1 MNHNTR
7 TASSLSV
14 PLAVSDFPSL
24 RSASFSSTFHHARG
38 TPLLA
43 GWRRAALG
51 GAAAIATLLAGC
63 ITAPTPRV
71 EGGTTPPVP
80 PVASGKGRLQ
90 PASWQEIGGWTQD
103 DVRAAWPALQASC
116 QALKKRAEWRSV
128 CAAGL
133 MVDSSDVAAM
143 RAYFEQNFQPYRVIN
158 GDGTDSG
165 LVTGYYEPI
174 LRGSR
179 TRQGPYQ
186 VPLHRKPPQ
195 WGNRPLPAR
204 AELLRDPALQGNE
217 VVWVDD
223 AVEAAFLQIQGSGR
237 IRLPDGTMMRV
248 GFGGTNDQPFRS
260 FGKWLLDRR
269 EITPAQAT
277 MQGIKAWARAN
288 PGRVEEMLNVNP
300 RYVFFRELPPN
311 NDGPIGALGVPLT
324 AERSIAVDP
333 ATIPLGVPVF
343 LSTTRPLSAE
353 PIQRLMFAQD
363 TGSAIKGGVRADFFW
378 GAGDM
383 AGETAGRMKQA
394 GRMWV
399 LMPRS

>member
-1 MNHNTR
+1 MATSELANYRCAFPLSTFVPGR
-7 TASSLSV
+7 RARRCAGLALSV
-14 PLAVSDFPSL
+14 
-24 RSASFSSTFHHARG
+24 
-38 TPLLA
+38 
-43 GWRRAALG
+43 
-51 GAAAIATLLAGC
+51 AAALLAGC
-63 ITAPTPRV
+63 MSGPPPRIEGAPAPT
-71 EGGTTPPVP
+71 TPVP
-80 PVASGKGRLQ
+80 PVSGAKGQLQ
-90 PASWQEIGGWTQD
+90 PATWNEIGGWTQD

-116 QALKKRAEWRSV
+116 QALKKRAEWGRV

-133 MVDSSDVAAM
+133 MVDAGDLNAM
-143 RAYFEQNFQPYRVIN
+143 RSYFESNFQPYRVLN

-165 LVTGYYEPI
+165 LVTGYYEPV

-179 TRQGPYQ
+179 TRQGAYQ
-186 VPLHRKPPQ
+186 VPLYRRPAQ
-195 WGNRPLPAR
+195 LGNKPLPPR
-204 AELLRDPALQGNE
+204 AALLQNPALRGHE
-217 VVWVDD
+217 LVWVDD

-237 IRLPDGTMMRV
+237 IRLTDGTVMRV
-248 GFGGTNDQPFRS
+248 GYGGTNDQPFRS
-260 FGKWLLDRR
+260 FGKWLLDRG

-300 RYVFFRELPPN
+300 RFVFFRELPSS

-378 GAGDM
+378 GAGDA
-383 AGETAGRMKQA
+383 AGETAGRMKQG

>member
-1 MNHNTR
+1 M
-7 TASSLSV
+7 AYQESFG
-14 PLAVSDFPSL
+14 AVSPCNL
-24 RSASFSSTFHHARG
+24 PATGGKSAASM
-38 TPLLA
+38 A
-43 GWRRAALG
+43 GWRTWLALA
-51 GAAAIATLLAGC
+51 GAAVLLAGC
-63 ITAPTPRV
+63 MSGPPPRV
-71 EGGTTPPVP
+71 EGPGGTPGTPAP
-80 PVASGKGRLQ
+80 PASANAGRLQ
-90 PASWQEIGGWTQD
+90 PSSWAEIGGWSQD

-116 QALKKRAEWRSV
+116 QALKKRADWNRV
-128 CAAGL
+128 CAVGL
-133 MVDSSDVAAM
+133 MVDAGDLAAM
-143 RAYFEQNFQPYRVIN
+143 REYFETHFQPFRVIN

-165 LVTGYYEPI
+165 LITGYYEPI
-174 LRGSR
+174 LHGSR
-179 TRQGPYQ
+179 TRQGAFQ
-186 VPLHRKPPQ
+186 IPLYRRPPQ
-195 WGNRPLPAR
+195 LGKGALPAR
-204 AELLRDPALQGNE
+204 AELLRNPALRGNE

-237 IRLPDGTMMRV
+237 IRLPDGSVMRV

-260 FGKWLLDRR
+260 FGKWLLDRG
-269 EITPAQAT
+269 EITSAQAT

-288 PGRVEEMLNVNP
+288 PARVEEMLNVNP

-311 NDGPIGALGVPLT
+311 NDGPVGALGVPLT

-343 LSTTRPLSAE
+343 LSTTRPLSTE

-378 GAGDM
+378 GAGDA
-383 AGETAGRMKQA
+383 AGETAGRMKQG

>member
-1 MNHNTR
+1 M
-7 TASSLSV
+7 ASWRAGLALSV
-14 PLAVSDFPSL
+14 
-24 RSASFSSTFHHARG
+24 
-38 TPLLA
+38 
-43 GWRRAALG
+43 
-51 GAAAIATLLAGC
+51 GAALLAGC
-63 ITAPTPRV
+63 MSGPPPRIQGQQPPAPAAPQGQGKLQAAAWS
-71 EGGTTPPVP
+71 EL
-80 PVASGKGRLQ
+80 SGW
-90 PASWQEIGGWTQD
+90 AQD

-116 QALKKRAEWRSV
+116 QVLKKRTEWRDACS
-128 CAAGL
+128 AGL
-133 MVDSSDVAAM
+133 MVDASDPQAM
-143 RAYFEQNFQPYRVIN
+143 RTYFEQHFQPYRVVN

-174 LRGSR
+174 LHGSR
-179 TRQGPYQ
+179 TRQGQYQ
-186 VPLHRKPPQ
+186 YPLHRKPPQ

-204 AELLRDPALQGNE
+204 AALLRDPALRGNE
-217 VVWVDD
+217 LVWVDD
-223 AVEAAFLQIQGSGR
+223 PVEAAFLQIQGSGR
-237 IRLPDGTMMRV
+237 IRLADGTMMRV
-248 GFGGTNDQPFRS
+248 GYGGTNEQPFRS
-260 FGKWLLDRR
+260 FGKWLLDRG

-288 PGRVEEMLNVNP
+288 PGRVDEMLNVNP
-300 RYVFFRELPPN
+300 RYVFFRELPPS

-378 GAGDM
+378 GAGDA

-399 LMPRS
+399 LMPRGATSVAAGR

>member
-1 MNHNTR
+1 MTDHDSAFAIR
-7 TASSLSV
+7 RLPLLSN
-14 PLAVSDFPSL
+14 
-24 RSASFSSTFHHARG
+24 RSARTPGVASHLSGAR
-38 TPLLA
+38 
-43 GWRRAALG
+43 ALWAIV
-51 GAAAIATLLAGC
+51 GAAAVLAGC
-63 ITAPTPRV
+63 VSGPPPRI
-71 EGGTTPPVP
+71 ETGQPTPPVTG
-80 PVASGKGRLQ
+80 AGGKGRLQ
-90 PASWQEIGGWTQD
+90 PASWSEIGGWTRD

-116 QALKKRAEWRSV
+116 QALKKRPEWRAP
-128 CAAGL
+128 CTAGL
-133 MVDSSDVAAM
+133 MVDASDPQAL
-143 RAYFEQNFQPYRVIN
+143 RGYFEQHFQPYRVIN

-174 LRGSR
+174 LHGSR
-179 TRQGPYQ
+179 TRQGAYQ
-186 VPLHRKPPQ
+186 IPLHRKPPQ
-195 WGNRPLPAR
+195 WGNRPLPPR
-204 AELLRDPALQGNE
+204 AQLLRDPALRGNE

-237 IRLPDGTMMRV
+237 IRLADGTMMRV

-260 FGKWLLDRR
+260 FGKWLLDRG

-288 PGRVEEMLNVNP
+288 PARVEEMLNVNP

-324 AERSIAVDP
+324 PERSIAVDP

-343 LSTTRPLSAE
+343 LSTTRPLSSE
-353 PIQRLMFAQD
+353 PIERLVFAQD

-378 GAGDM
+378 GAGDA

>member
-1 MNHNTR
+1 MATSNP
-7 TASSLSV
+7 ASHRFSFPLPTFRFSPRPRRHAGLALS
-14 PLAVSDFPSL
+14 
-24 RSASFSSTFHHARG
+24 
-38 TPLLA
+38 
-43 GWRRAALG
+43 
-51 GAAAIATLLAGC
+51 AAAVVLAGC
-63 ITAPTPRV
+63 MSGPPPRIEGAPAPT
-71 EGGTTPPVP
+71 TPVP
-80 PVASGKGRLQ
+80 PVSGAKGQLQ
-90 PASWQEIGGWTQD
+90 PTTWSEIGGWSQD

-116 QALKKRAEWRSV
+116 QALKKRAEWGRV

-133 MVDSSDVAAM
+133 MVDAGDVNAM
-143 RAYFEQNFQPYRVIN
+143 RRYFEANFQPYRVLN

-165 LVTGYYEPI
+165 LVTGYYEPV

-186 VPLHRKPPQ
+186 VPLYRKPAQ
-195 WGNRPLPAR
+195 LGNKPLPAR
-204 AELLRDPALQGNE
+204 AALLQNPALRGNE
-217 VVWVDD
+217 LVWVDD

-237 IRLPDGTMMRV
+237 IRLTDGTVMRV
-248 GFGGTNDQPFRS
+248 GYGGTNDQPFRS
-260 FGKWLLDRR
+260 FGKWLLDRG

-277 MQGIKAWARAN
+277 MQGIKAWASAN
-288 PGRVEEMLNVNP
+288 PNRVEEMLNVNP
-300 RYVFFRELPPN
+300 RFVFFRELPAN

-378 GAGDM
+378 GAGDA
-383 AGETAGRMKQA
+383 AGETAGRMKQG

-399 LMPRS
+399 LMPRG

>member
-1 MNHNTR
+1 M
-7 TASSLSV
+7 V
-14 PLAVSDFPSL
+14 
-24 RSASFSSTFHHARG
+24 
-38 TPLLA
+38 
-43 GWRRAALG
+43 
-51 GAAAIATLLAGC
+51 GAAAITTLLAGC

-71 EGGTTPPVP
+71 EGGATQPVP

-143 RAYFEQNFQPYRVIN
+143 RAYFEQNFLPYRVIN

-186 VPLHRKPPQ
+186 VPLYRKPAQ

-237 IRLPDGTMMRV
+237 VRLPDGTMMRV

-269 EITPAQAT
+269 ELTPAQAT

-288 PGRVEEMLNVNP
+288 PARVEEMLNVNP